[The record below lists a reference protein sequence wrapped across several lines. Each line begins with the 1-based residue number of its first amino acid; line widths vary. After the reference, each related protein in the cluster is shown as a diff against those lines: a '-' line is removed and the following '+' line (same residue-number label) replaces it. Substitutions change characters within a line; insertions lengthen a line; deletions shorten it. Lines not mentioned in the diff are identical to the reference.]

1 MSALAALTNF
11 LVSYSNVFL
20 LVAIG
25 AMVAGLTYAK
35 KSPSAARKVAIV
47 SLCASAPLFVLY
59 ALASAYRLD
68 ILTLALTALWG
79 WNCWSSWKTIRRTR
93 PPKLAKRPKPAKPRV
108 DRWN

>member
-1 MSALAALTNF
+1 MSVFAALTGF
-11 LVSYSNVFL
+11 LTAYANLFL

-25 AMVAGLTYAK
+25 AMVAGLTYGR
-35 KSPSAARKVAIV
+35 KSPAAARKVAIV

-59 ALASAYRLD
+59 VVASVYRPD

-79 WNCWSSWKTIRRTR
+79 WNCWSAWKTLRRTR
-93 PPKLAKRPKPAKPRV
+93 PPKRSKPAKPPV